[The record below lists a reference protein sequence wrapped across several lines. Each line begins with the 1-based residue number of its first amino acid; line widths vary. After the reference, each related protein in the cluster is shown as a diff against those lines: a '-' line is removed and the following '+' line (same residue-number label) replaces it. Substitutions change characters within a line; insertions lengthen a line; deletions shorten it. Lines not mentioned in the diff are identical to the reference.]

1 MSRMEHTRQVLSAI
15 FILSVLH
22 CTVSTYFGDVFA
34 QQADEP
40 SKIGW
45 LFSDSSVRTKRIQ
58 RAISEHKRESEDDG
72 SPKII
77 NGQCRDKLNRLCGD
91 IDGNND
97 ELMLLE
103 CIQTFKVCIVTQKN
117 RGEYQRSNN
126 CRYKLCSL
134 PRYLGLIRSVRRQFG
149 LTSRT
154 LQIIKT

>member
-1 MSRMEHTRQVLSAI
+1 VSRMEHTRQVLSAI
-15 FILSVLH
+15 LILSVLH

-45 LFSDSSVRTKRIQ
+45 LFSDSSIRTKRIQ
-58 RAISEHKRESEDDG
+58 RAISERKRESEDDG

-103 CIQTFKVCIVTQKN
+103 CIQTFKVCILLL
-117 RGEYQRSNN
+117 RIAEASIRD
-126 CRYKLCSL
+126 
-134 PRYLGLIRSVRRQFG
+134 LIIV
-149 LTSRT
+149 
-154 LQIIKT
+154 IINFAAYRDIWDQSEVSGGNLVLHPEHYR